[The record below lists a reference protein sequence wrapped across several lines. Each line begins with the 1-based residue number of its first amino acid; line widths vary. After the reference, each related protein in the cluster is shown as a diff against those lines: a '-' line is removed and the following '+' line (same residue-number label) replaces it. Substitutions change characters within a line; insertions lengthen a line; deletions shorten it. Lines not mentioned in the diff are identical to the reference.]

1 MPEINNIRFNPF
13 VFPSE
18 TDIRFVILIFSILS
32 YLLMSSSTICY
43 LLLDYIPLE
52 VLALSIL
59 LSTLGIWYIYSEYP
73 INIIKEYKTN
83 EISEFP
89 EINKI
94 LNRIISNR
102 DLGPKTPKI
111 LIYNPKPAKNDIF
124 VFGRQNN
131 FYIAIPSGLAVK
143 IKKQPEI
150 FKTYV
155 HHELAHIANG
165 DVTKTYLTLSA
176 WSFFLYY
183 TSFYFLII
191 VLIVIIIREYT
202 ASVMFLSYML
212 PGISLF
218 IIIIYFTK
226 NSILRIREFYADQR
240 VVAWD
245 ESTINIERLL
255 SSTIL
260 PSTKLEFLSGLKN
273 LFAVHPLI
281 GQRLKMLTDNKRLF
295 IPNLWVALGVGILTY
310 TFRFS
315 IVKTIGLCIGI
326 EETHIGLILSI
337 IASLLIVICVGTEVF
352 RSTVWSF
359 SSPGD
364 HLFQRCGLLWLLI
377 TAFVMVIGQE
387 VSFLLLKGTNYLLEL
402 DLIMFIYDVPLRL
415 LFFFIPL
422 FYITYFG
429 KKLMEHHF
437 GEDKPSRIYFAI
449 SILATILCIA
459 YFIPY
464 FIPWINFYV
473 YIALVF
479 LYFLISAIVVE
490 LIIQNK
496 SKCPFCNEQIK
507 ESFSMDLKCPV
518 CQHDL
523 AGWAKTFMKHSSG

>member
-1 MPEINNIRFNPF
+1 MPEIKKYRFNPF

-32 YLLMSSSTICY
+32 FLLMSSSTICY
-43 LLLDYIPLE
+43 LLLGHISLE
-52 VLALSIL
+52 VLALLIS

-94 LNRIISNR
+94 LNRIISNL
-102 DLGPKTPKI
+102 DLGSKNPKI

-143 IKKQPEI
+143 IKNEPEI
-150 FKTYV
+150 YKTYV

-191 VLIVIIIREYT
+191 LFILIIIKEYT
-202 ASVMFLSYML
+202 TSAMFVSYML
-212 PGISLF
+212 PSISLF
-218 IIIIYFTK
+218 IIIVYFTK

-240 VVAWD
+240 VAAWD
-245 ESTINIERLL
+245 ESIMNIERLL

-260 PSTKLEFLSGLKN
+260 PSPKSEILSGLKN

-281 GQRLKMLTDNKRLF
+281 AQRLKMLTDNKRLF
-295 IPNLWVALGVGILTY
+295 MPNLWVALAVGILTY

-315 IVKTIGLCIGI
+315 IAKAIGLCIGI
-326 EETHIGLILSI
+326 GEPHIGLILSI
-337 IASLLIVICVGTEVF
+337 IASPLIVICVGTEVF
-352 RSTVWSF
+352 RSIVWSF
-359 SSPGD
+359 SSPED
-364 HLFQRCGLLWLLI
+364 HLLQRYGLLWLLI

-387 VSFLLLKGTNYLLEL
+387 LSFLLLRGTDYLLEF
-402 DLIMFIYDVPLRL
+402 DLIMFIHWVPHRL

-422 FYITYFG
+422 FYIAYFG

-449 SILATILCIA
+449 SILATILCIT
-459 YFIPY
+459 YFIPC
-464 FIPWINFYV
+464 FIPWTNFYV

-479 LYFLISAIVVE
+479 LYFFISAIVVKS
-490 LIIQNK
+490 IIQNN
-496 SKCPFCNEQIK
+496 SKCPFCNERIK
-507 ESFSMDLKCPV
+507 ESFNIDLKCPA

-523 AGWAKTFMKHSSG
+523 AEWAKA